1 MKTQDLYTRA
11 VEIQTERR
19 QVAVDGKLSPA
30 EKAQRGKALAAELA
44 RINKNLQAAIYDDMR
59 QLAGVERVLSG
70 AIEKARG
77 QYRPDFGKLAY
88 YADRVK
94 SIVKGGKYSDVEKA
108 YKEAQARG
116 DLDELQAWKDAAP
129 GLLAENKYQQ
139 QDQFKALDLKHQIN
153 AWEPV
158 DLSEFQAVA
167 DQLIKQALEVRGIAR
182 DAGNLFFNDPAYRTP
197 AGTYASYFD
206 ECATVGGDAFTIS
219 LDFAQE
225 IPAGVYE
232 AEPQPA
238 QPESKWEGAPHL
250 FRLADYD
257 RPATNAG
264 E

>member
-19 QVAVDGKLSPA
+19 QVAVDGKLTGA
-30 EKAQRGKALAAELA
+30 EKAARGKALAAELA

-59 QLAGVERVLSG
+59 QLAGVERVLSS

-77 QYRPDFGKLAY
+77 QYRPDFEKLTY

-94 SIVKGGKYSDVEKA
+94 SLVKGGKYADIEKA
-108 YKEAQARG
+108 YKEAKARG

-129 GLLAENKYQQ
+129 GLLAENKYYQ
-139 QDQFKALDLKHQIN
+139 QDQYKALDLKQQIS

-158 DLSEFQAVA
+158 DLSEYQDIA
-167 DQLIKQALEVRGIAR
+167 DKLVRSALDVRGAAK
-182 DAGNLFFNDPAYRTP
+182 DAGNMFFNDPTFRTP

-206 ECATVGGDAFTIS
+206 ECATVGGDFNTVT
-219 LDFAQE
+219 LDFKQD
-225 IPAGVYE
+225 IPSSVYE
-232 AEPQPA
+232 AEPQPV

-250 FRLADYD
+250 FSLKDYD
-257 RPATNAG
+257 RPANN
-264 E
+264 